1 MATALLIEEWA
12 RHRFSRSQAV
22 FPLPI
27 SSSWSATAEA
37 PDWSQPCA
45 QKNARKSCGRLGFK
59 SNSLCY
65 SAGLGNAQTRK
76 QVVFAFIADLQ
87 TTSFQ
92 GRETLPSQLPSQRKK
107 WIVARATSKTAA
119 PESNTFNDEPTCPYT
134 QSFPQR
140 RNVGEEA
147 VFCMLVMCADH
158 CRKESPSQANR
169 LDSGPSCSQSM
180 SPCLGSLAGVPALI
194 ARLAAKAS
202 LTTSQ
207 NVMGGSASQNGVRTD
222 MVACRT
228 TRPGP
233 LRALRGFKRGPRDKS
248 LMQC

>member
-1 MATALLIEEWA
+1 MGAPWILEKPASLSTSNFQQLVSQCRGTRLVPIMCAKECVQELRATY
-12 RHRFSRSQAV
+12 HR
-22 FPLPI
+22 
-27 SSSWSATAEA
+27 
-37 PDWSQPCA
+37 
-45 QKNARKSCGRLGFK
+45 RLGFK

-65 SAGLGNAQTRK
+65 SAGLENAQTRK

-92 GRETLPSQLPSQRKK
+92 GRENLPSQLPSQQKK

-180 SPCLGSLAGVPALI
+180 SPCLGSLANGVPALI

-228 TRPGP
+228 TRAGP
-233 LRALRGFKRGPRDKS
+233 LRALRGF
-248 LMQC
+248 

>member
-1 MATALLIEEWA
+1 MDSREARQSFHFQFPAAGQPVQRHQLVPIMCAKECVQELRATY
-12 RHRFSRSQAV
+12 HR
-22 FPLPI
+22 
-27 SSSWSATAEA
+27 
-37 PDWSQPCA
+37 
-45 QKNARKSCGRLGFK
+45 RLGFK

-65 SAGLGNAQTRK
+65 SAGLENAQTRK

-92 GRETLPSQLPSQRKK
+92 GRENLPSQLPSQQKK

-147 VFCMLVMCADH
+147 VFCMLVMCAEH

-180 SPCLGSLAGVPALI
+180 SPCLGSLANGVPALI

-228 TRPGP
+228 TRAGP
-233 LRALRGFKRGPRDKS
+233 LRALRGF
-248 LMQC
+248 

>member
-180 SPCLGSLAGVPALI
+180 SPCLGSRAGVPALI

>member
-1 MATALLIEEWA
+1 MCAKECVQELRATY
-12 RHRFSRSQAV
+12 HR
-22 FPLPI
+22 
-27 SSSWSATAEA
+27 
-37 PDWSQPCA
+37 
-45 QKNARKSCGRLGFK
+45 RLGFK

-76 QVVFAFIADLQ
+76 QVIFAFIADLQ

-92 GRETLPSQLPSQRKK
+92 GRENLPSQLPSQRKK

-169 LDSGPSCSQSM
+169 LDSGPSCSQSV
-180 SPCLGSLAGVPALI
+180 SWQSCGWC
-194 ARLAAKAS
+194 ARPHREACRQSFSNHLSKRNGRLS
-202 LTTSQ
+202 LTEWRENRHGGLQ
-207 NVMGGSASQNGVRTD
+207 NHQSRASSGTQGFLK
-222 MVACRT
+222 
-228 TRPGP
+228 GP
-233 LRALRGFKRGPRDKS
+233 ARQKSDTMLATVKRGNNLLLDCLWKS
-248 LMQC
+248 FEFHVPL